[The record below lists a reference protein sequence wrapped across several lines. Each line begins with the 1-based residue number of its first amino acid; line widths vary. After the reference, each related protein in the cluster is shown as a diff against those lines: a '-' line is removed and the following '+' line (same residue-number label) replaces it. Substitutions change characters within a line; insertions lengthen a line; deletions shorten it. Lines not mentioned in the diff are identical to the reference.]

1 MPYIKVEEDPICPM
15 LRAANITTGVQL
27 ARVLG
32 CSHPAAMRKIRDPG
46 RLTVEDLRKINRTGH
61 VPIEDIRAAL

>member
-1 MPYIKVEEDPICPM
+1 MPYIKTKEDPINPM
-15 LRAANITTGVQL
+15 LRAANINTGVQL
-27 ARVLG
+27 AKVLG
-32 CSHPAAMRKIRDPG
+32 CTRPTAMRKIRDPG